1 MRLIGALMMVCV
13 GCHGGGSIEPDA
25 PILPDGVLP
34 PLGVRVSWDADVP
47 GNVTENIVVTDASFQ
62 LEHFQ
67 LVSDAGADART
78 THSRYQLHWAEGI
91 KPDAELFPDAP
102 VGMYQRISL
111 DIRPGGQ
118 PPYAYQIQ
126 GLWRDD
132 SGSGSGSTSGSA
144 ADMKPFRIVSAMMM
158 SLPIK
163 CNVSL
168 VPGGSVSFSIKL
180 ELEEALQR
188 IDFGGLPEMGG
199 VRVLNGGPELNALN
213 MRMMKA
219 FELDDDDDD

>member
-1 MRLIGALMMVCV
+1 MRLIGVLMMVCV
-13 GCHGGGSIEPDA
+13 GCHGGDPPA
-25 PILPDGVLP
+25 PDGAVTPDGPLP
-34 PLGVRVSWDADVP
+34 ALGVRVSWDAKIP

-67 LVSDAGADART
+67 LVSDAGADGRT
-78 THSRYQLHWAEGI
+78 THSRYQLRWAEGV
-91 KPDAELFPDAP
+91 KPDAESFPDAP

-111 DIRPGGQ
+111 DMRPGGQ

-132 SGSGSGSTSGSA
+132 SGGGSGSTSGSDD
-144 ADMKPFRIVSAMMM
+144 DMKPFRIVNTMGL

-163 CNVSL
+163 CNVALS
-168 VPGGSVSFSIKL
+168 PGGSVSFGIKL
-180 ELEEALQR
+180 DLEEALQR
-188 IDFGGLPEMGG
+188 IDFGGLPEVGG
-199 VRVLNGGPELNALN
+199 VRTLNGGPQLMELN

-219 FELDDDDDD
+219 FELDDDDD